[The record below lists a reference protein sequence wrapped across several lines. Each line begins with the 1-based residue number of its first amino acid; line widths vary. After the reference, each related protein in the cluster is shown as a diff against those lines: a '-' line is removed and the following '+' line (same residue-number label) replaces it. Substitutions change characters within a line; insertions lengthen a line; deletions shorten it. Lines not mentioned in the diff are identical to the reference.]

1 MTKSIPVATPPTTT
15 RRRSHTSAMND
26 DMLGYLEHLAQQG
39 DFLRIPFGILGS
51 GYFLN
56 HPDLAQQ
63 VLLKQAKK
71 FQKIFTVK
79 YTAKG
84 IFGENLFTSDGE
96 LWQVLRSIIN
106 PAFNAQRFNAY
117 ASIMTDYTKIMISQW
132 QPGEV
137 IDIPTAMMDLTLG
150 ITSRAFFG
158 EDLRDNQIGQAII
171 KFIELFSQRISSFP
185 VPIWI
190 PIKSNLEMKRLFALI
205 DNHVG
210 SITVKRRQSGEDYGD
225 ILSMLIQA
233 QASDTTGLLT
243 NEQIRNEVLNLF
255 AAGYEVTAHSI
266 AFTLYLISQ
275 HPEVE
280 ARLLDEINQ
289 VVGDKTVTISNLNQ
303 MPYLEMVLFESMR
316 LLPVTAVVSRQ
327 AIENVVIDDYII
339 PKNSLVLVAPWT
351 LHRRSDYFP
360 EPLRFDPDRFNSQ
373 HKDNIHKFAY
383 LPFSGGPRI
392 CIGNAFATM
401 QMRINIAMILQRFKL
416 TSLSDYQ
423 LQPIF
428 NFNTRPKNG
437 LPMLT
442 HARKGID

>member
-1 MTKSIPVATPPTTT
+1 MTKSIPIATTPTTT
-15 RRRSHTSAMND
+15 RHRSHTSAMSK

-39 DFLRIPFGILGS
+39 DFLRIPFSILGS
-51 GYFLN
+51 GYFIN
-56 HPDLAQQ
+56 HPDLIQH
-63 VLLKQAKK
+63 VLVKQSKK
-71 FQKIFTVK
+71 FHKIFTVK

-96 LWQVLRSIIN
+96 LWQVLRSIIS
-106 PAFNAQRFNAY
+106 PAFNTHRFDAY
-117 ASIMTDYTKIMISQW
+117 ASIMTDYTKVMISQW

-137 IDIPTAMMDLTLG
+137 IDIPSAMMDLTLG

-158 EDLRDNQIGQAII
+158 EDLRDHQIGQAII
-171 KFIELFSQRISSFP
+171 KFIELFSKRISSFP
-185 VPIWI
+185 VPSWI

-205 DNHVG
+205 DNHVA
-210 SITVKRRQSGEDYGD
+210 SIIVKRHQSGEDYGD
-225 ILSMLIQA
+225 VLSMLIQA

-266 AFTLYLISQ
+266 AFILYLISQ
-275 HPEVE
+275 YPEVE
-280 ARLLDEINQ
+280 ACLIDEINQ
-289 VVGDKTVTISNLNQ
+289 VIGNKTITVSDLNK
-303 MPYLEMVLFESMR
+303 MPYLEMVLKESMR

-327 AIENVVIDDYII
+327 AIENVVIDDYTI
-339 PKNSLVLVAPWT
+339 PKNSLVLVVPWT

-373 HKDNIHKFAY
+373 YKDNIHKFAY
-383 LPFSGGPRI
+383 LPFSGGTRI
-392 CIGNAFATM
+392 CIGNAFAMM

-416 TSLSDYQ
+416 TPFPDYQ

-437 LPMLT
+437 LPMLIN
-442 HARKGID
+442 ARFPL